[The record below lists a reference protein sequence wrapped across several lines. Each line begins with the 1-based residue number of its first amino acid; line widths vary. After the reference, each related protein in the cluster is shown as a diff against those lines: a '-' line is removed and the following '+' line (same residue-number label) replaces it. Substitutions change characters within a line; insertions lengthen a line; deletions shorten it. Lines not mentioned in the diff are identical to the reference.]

1 MFGLSGRRRPCPC
14 VNDVGMNG
22 QKTETC
28 LNKAGWGMAS
38 FHEESIFGKAG
49 SNNGKSAREEGAAGT
64 SPLCPQC
71 GSPRVW
77 KDGIRDTDLGPL
89 QRWICRNCG
98 RRFSD
103 PEVLKEIQAKVHSI
117 YKGGRVSAESNSSGM
132 SEHLQRLSTN
142 LLKSSP
148 NILYDRQIC
157 VRRAKNLAVVEN
169 KPTMGTSPQ
178 QPEIIKGKL
187 LEYAFYMQKQGYA
200 KDTISGSCGALRIL
214 LRRNANLLDPESV
227 KEILAKEAL
236 AKQPIWGPNRR
247 RNIITAYTLF
257 VKINGLQW
265 EKPKCKVTRKF
276 PFIPTEQEIDGLIAG
291 SGKKNAAFCQL
302 LKETAMRPGEAK
314 RLQWINIDS
323 ERNIITLNDPE
334 KGSNPRMWKVSQK
347 LISMINAL
355 PKTSEQIFLGSLKSM
370 KTTFI
375 KTRKRLAANLQ
386 NPRLH
391 KITFYTF
398 RHWKATTLYHQTKD
412 IYYIQR
418 FLGHKDIRNT
428 IIYINIEYSIFGT
441 GDNDEFIVRVTE
453 KPEEIK
459 GFLQVGFEYVCQKDN
474 LVFLRKR
481 K

>member
-1 MFGLSGRRRPCPC
+1 M
-14 VNDVGMNG
+14 VEAEVQG
-22 QKTETC
+22 Q
-28 LNKAGWGMAS
+28 GGFPRAS
-38 FHEESIFGKAG
+38 KHIL
-49 SNNGKSAREEGAAGT
+49 GKSGLVGKSDQTVRAARLSKE
-64 SPLCPQC
+64 PQLRCPEC
-71 GSPRVW
+71 GSAKTW
-77 KDGIRDTDLGPL
+77 KDGIRDTDLGPV
-89 QRWICRNCG
+89 QRYLCRSCG
-98 RRFSD
+98 YRFSD
-103 PEVLKEIQAKVHSI
+103 PNSKQAQRQFN
-117 YKGGRVSAESNSSGM
+117 GSGM
-132 SEHLQRLSTN
+132 SEHVETIHTKK
-142 LLKSSP
+142 LKSSP
-148 NILYDRQIC
+148 NIPYNRQIC

-169 KPTMGTSPQ
+169 KPTMGISPQ
-178 QPEIIKGKL
+178 QSEIVKGKL

-200 KDTISGSCGALRIL
+200 KDTISVNCSCLRALL
-214 LRRNANLLDPESV
+214 TNNANLLDPESV

-236 AKQPIWGPNRR
+236 AKQPTWGPNRR

-257 VKINGLQW
+257 LKINGLQW

-291 SGKKNAAFCQL
+291 SGKKNAAFSQL

-347 LISMINAL
+347 LISMINGL

-398 RHWKATTLYHQTKD
+398 RHWKATTLYHKTKD
-412 IYYIQR
+412 IQYVQQ

-428 IIYINIEYSIFGT
+428 MIYINIEHTIFGT
-441 GDNDEFIVRVTE
+441 DANDEFSVRVTE

-459 GFLQVGFEYVCQKDN
+459 SLLEVGYDYVCQKEN